1 MIIVDHLL
9 KLSLI
14 IIVLNLSIVIKASSH
29 LMVLL
34 LPSKSWHALKVVSL
48 GVVFLC
54 RSSSL
59 VRLII
64 NLTSLS
70 SSKLLVSK
78 LSIQLWSILGDF

>member
-14 IIVLNLSIVIKASSH
+14 IIVLNLSIVIEASSH

-48 GVVFLC
+48 RVVFLC

-64 NLTSLS
+64 NLTCLS